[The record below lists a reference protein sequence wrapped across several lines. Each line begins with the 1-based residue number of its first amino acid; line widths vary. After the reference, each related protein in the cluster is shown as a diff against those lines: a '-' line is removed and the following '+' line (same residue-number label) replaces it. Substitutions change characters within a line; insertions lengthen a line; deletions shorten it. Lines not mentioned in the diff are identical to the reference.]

1 MKDSASMFI
10 NVMDSYKNGVLLN
23 FPGKLKQALL
33 DKGLLL
39 VSEIIWAKENPLY
52 IKGKRPQPCY
62 EVIYHFVKTLD
73 YKYYTDWMSD
83 VEFEGQVTYGDFGKS
98 RQLKNFFDYRNQ
110 IAETSSANNVK
121 LSNVMKKMGYD
132 MDHSATMPFEIP
144 NIGILSTTQVGD
156 TVLDPFNGLGT
167 TGLAAISQDRYYI
180 GVDNNPRYIDQSKV
194 RLNLFEEGHTKLQP
208 EGQIINQAA

>member
-1 MKDSASMFI
+1 MKPTASMFI

-23 FPGKLKQALL
+23 FPGKLKQALM

-73 YKYYTDWMSD
+73 YKYYTDWMSN

-98 RQLKNFFDYRNQ
+98 RQLKNFWYYKNQ

-121 LSNVMKKMGYD
+121 LANVMKKMGHP

-180 GVDNNPRYIDQSKV
+180 GVDNNPRYIEQSKV
-194 RLNLFEEGHTKLQP
+194 RLKLFEESRTEQQTGEQKF
-208 EGQIINQAA
+208 NQAA